1 MQAYINKNPTKNM
14 HYQKAS
20 SNKILTSPQ
29 ERQEYRLDLEPNFR
43 NNVETKTYRGDSF
56 KPAVNLGENDFL

>member
-1 MQAYINKNPTKNM
+1 MQAYTNKNPTNKM

-43 NNVETKTYRGDSF
+43 NKVETKTSRTDSF
-56 KPAVNLGENDFL
+56 MPTVN